1 MDVLTLGNAMVDV
14 LALVTDEQL
23 AELGLEKNV
32 WGLLDAEEAQRLYD
46 AMPAGVEVSGG
57 SAANTAI
64 GVASSRRFNFGSRGA
79 PLVVYLIGVAAVWA
93 VVLGLAWFIGGS
105 ARLDLVAM
113 VCFGFAVGMLAMY
126 MALHV
131 YNP

>member
-23 AELGLEKNV
+23 TDLGLQKNV
-32 WGLLDAEEAQRLYD
+32 WGLLDAEQAERLYA

-64 GVASSRRFNFGSRGA
+64 GVASLGGTSQYIGKVSDDQLGQVFVHDLRST
-79 PLVVYLIGVAAVWA
+79 GVAYDTPAVTDGA
-93 VVLGLAWFIGGS
+93 ATG
-105 ARLDLVAM
+105 RCLVFVTPDA
-113 VCFGFAVGMLAMY
+113 
-126 MALHV
+126 HRT
-131 YNP
+131 

>member
-23 AELGLEKNV
+23 LELGLEKNV
-32 WGLLDAEEAQRLYD
+32 WGLLDAEQAERLYD

-64 GVASSRRFNFGSRGA
+64 GVASPRGA
-79 PLVVYLIGVAAVWA
+79 SRDIRQGSKDPLREGFVHHPRGTGVRDATPGATDGAAPRPC
-93 VVLGLAWFIGGS
+93 LYFLS
-105 ARLDLVAM
+105 
-113 VCFGFAVGMLAMY
+113 
-126 MALHV
+126 
-131 YNP
+131 